1 VFGHFDTFAG
11 LRVVDFDAD
20 SPRDWTAVAPRLR
33 VEFESDQTAVDLLG
47 DLLAGENADRMPT
60 LVIGAWSGELYD
72 HSPAEILEA
81 LVAAADRLPNLRALF
96 LGDIAQEEN
105 EVSWIHQTDVST
117 VWQAFPRLEIF
128 GLRGSNGL
136 KLGRVQHN
144 HLKQLT
150 IECGG
155 LPKSVLAELAAAS
168 LPALEHLELY
178 LGTDD
183 YGWDGSIDDVL
194 PLLADDRFPRLK
206 YLGLRDSEIAD
217 GVTQAVAKS
226 PLLEKLDVLDLSL
239 GTLGDEGAAALL
251 AAPAVK
257 KLKRLDLHHHYMS
270 DAMMARVQQ
279 LGINVDVGE
288 QQTEEEYGRYVS
300 VGE

>member
-1 VFGHFDTFAG
+1 MFGNLETFAG
-11 LRVVDFDAD
+11 MPIADFDAE
-20 SPRDWTAVAPRLR
+20 SPRDWKTVAPRLR
-33 VEFESDQTAVDLLG
+33 VEYDSDRTAVDLLG
-47 DLLAGENADRMPT
+47 ELLATDGADRMPA
-60 LVIGAWSGELYD
+60 LVIGAWSGELYE
-72 HSPAEILEA
+72 HSPADILEA
-81 LVAAADRLPNLRALF
+81 LVTAADRLPNLRALF
-96 LGDIAQEEN
+96 LGDIASEEN

-117 VWQAFPRLEIF
+117 VWQAFPRLEVF

-150 IECGG
+150 IESGG

-178 LGTDD
+178 LGTDN
-183 YGWDGSIDDVL
+183 YGWDGSIDDVA
-194 PLLADDRFPRLK
+194 PLLASDRFPRLK

-217 GVTQAVAKS
+217 AVAQAVVKS
-226 PLLEKLDVLDLSL
+226 PLFEKIEALDLSL
-239 GTLGDEGAAALL
+239 GTLGDEGAEALL

-257 KLKRLDLHHHYMS
+257 KLQRLDLHHHYMS
-270 DAMMARVQQ
+270 DAVMARVQH
-279 LGINVDVGE
+279 LGIDVDVSE

>member
-1 VFGHFDTFAG
+1 VFGNLETFAG
-11 LRVVDFDAD
+11 LRVVDFDAE
-20 SPRDWTAVAPRLR
+20 SPHDWTTVAPRLR
-33 VEFESDQTAVDLLG
+33 VDYDSDRTAVDLLG
-47 DLLAGENADRMPT
+47 ELLATDSADRMPAL
-60 LVIGAWSGELYD
+60 LVGAWSGELYEN
-72 HSPAEILEA
+72 SPADILEA
-81 LVAAADRLPNLRALF
+81 LVTAADRLPNLRALF

-206 YLGLRDSEIAD
+206 YLGLRDSDIAD
-217 GVTQAVAKS
+217 GVAQAVAKS

-270 DAMMARVQQ
+270 DAMMARIQQ
-279 LGINVDVGE
+279 LGIDVDVSE
-288 QQTEEEYGRYVS
+288 QESEGEYGRYVS